1 MLPTLMLVQH
11 ALVTSLAAT
20 ATMLWFEREPPR
32 IVFGGA
38 IAALVGATLGAAWF
52 LASQVHVPLALH
64 LAHAQGSGPSL
75 LLGLLAGIG
84 LGVANP
90 APRSRV
96 KVLRG
101 ARILAGGEGWRREGS
116 AQRVHLAGVAVPP
129 GDEAKHFKLIGT
141 TGTGKSTAIH
151 GLVEEALARGDRA
164 VIADPDGIFRRR
176 FEDRARGDRALNPLE
191 QDTDG
196 WDLAG
201 EVGSASDADA
211 LARALLPEQG
221 GDDRAWRQYAR
232 VYVASLLRQLFLAGV
247 RDPEELYR
255 LIGVAGLE
263 ELRVLLESTA
273 ASAYVSPENG
283 RFFASVRAIAS
294 SELASLE
301 AVAMQRVTSRV
312 SIRAWMR
319 RDATGG
325 GGVLFM
331 PYRANQLPTIRGLL
345 AAWLR
350 IAIFEALS
358 MPMSRGPIWF
368 VIDELDALGAIDGLK
383 DALTRLR
390 KYDGRCILGIQSIA
404 QLSGTYGAPAA
415 QTIVENC
422 GNTLLLRC
430 SAGEQGGTSRFASM
444 LIGDREV
451 LRTQQSRTRPMGFG
465 RTERT
470 RSESTQHHVERAV
483 LPAEIEQL
491 ADLEGYLKFASE
503 PAWRRVK
510 VRSETRS
517 R

>member
-1 MLPTLMLVQH
+1 VLVQH
-11 ALVTSLAAT
+11 AFLTSLAAL
-20 ATMLWFEREPPR
+20 ATLLWRERGGVR
-32 IVFGGA
+32 ILVGVA
-38 IAALVGATLGAAWF
+38 IASVVGAGLGAAWQ
-52 LASQVHVPLALH
+52 LALQVHVPGL
-64 LAHAQGSGPSL
+64 PSL
-75 LLGLLAGIG
+75 AQAWGSAASLAACLLAGMA
-84 LGVANP
+84 LDAANP
-90 APRSRV
+90 APRSKV

-101 ARILAGGEGWRREGS
+101 TRIVESGEGWCRDRS
-116 AQRVHLAGVAVPP
+116 AERVHLAGVPVPA

-164 VIADPDGIFRRR
+164 VIADPDGILRER
-176 FEDRARGDRALNPLE
+176 FEDRARGDRALNPLDR
-191 QDTDG
+191 DTDG

-201 EVGSASDADA
+201 EVDSPADADA

-232 VYVASLLRQLFLAGV
+232 VYVASLVRQLFLAGV
-247 RDPEELYR
+247 RDPGELHR
-255 LIGVAGLE
+255 LIGMAELD

-273 ASAYVSPENG
+273 AAAYVSSENG
-283 RFFASVRAIAS
+283 RFFASVRAIAAS
-294 SELASLE
+294 DLAALE
-301 AVAMQRVTSRV
+301 AVALQRVASRV

-319 RDATGG
+319 RDMTGG
-325 GGVLFM
+325 GGVLFL
-331 PYRANQLPTIRGLL
+331 PYRANQLPTIRGLIS
-345 AAWLR
+345 AWLR
-350 IAIFEALS
+350 LAIFEVLS
-358 MPMSRGPIWF
+358 MPASQGPVWF

-465 RTERT
+465 RAERT
-470 RSESTQHHVERAV
+470 RSESMQHHVERAV

-510 VRSETRS
+510 IRSAVRSGR